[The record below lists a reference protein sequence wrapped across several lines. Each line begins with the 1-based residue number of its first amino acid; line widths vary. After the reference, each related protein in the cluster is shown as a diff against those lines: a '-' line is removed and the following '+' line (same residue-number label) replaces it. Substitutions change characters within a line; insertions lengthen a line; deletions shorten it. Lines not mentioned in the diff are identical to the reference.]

1 MQHLPLDPII
11 IPNAL
16 DGGIDGLPSLQIQPY
31 DVAFG
36 LFLLQRDDSILHIEP
51 AIDRERLR
59 DDEHGVGIGLDAKFR
74 APLGRLLRLRAQV
87 IGDGDFERPCT
98 RDEAVVLQCVLDRP
112 QAIADCVV
120 DLTNGVRIWTCSI
133 HL

>member
-16 DGGIDGLPSLQIQPY
+16 DGRIDGLPSLQIQPY

-36 LFLLQRDDSILHIEP
+36 LLLLQRDNGILHIEP
-51 AIDRERLR
+51 TVARERLW
-59 DDEHGVGIGLDAKFR
+59 DDEHRVRVRLDAEFR

-87 IGDGDFERPCT
+87 IRDGDFECTCT
-98 RDEAVVLQCVLDRP
+98 RDEAVVLQCVFDRA
-112 QAIADCVV
+112 QAVPDCVV
-120 DLTNGVRIWTCSI
+120 DLSDGVRVWTCSV
-133 HL
+133 HS